1 MEARIPDPLASA
13 PGGEAG
19 DGNVLLVGDDLARV
33 DRFVP
38 TIRRVTFSIRRVL
51 TAPAAAKLVRANA
64 YDLVVVVLPLLSARE
79 VLRAIRAEGSPCR
92 WTAVLVIADEGTGPD
107 SAEALGP
114 QGNRVLPAAC
124 SPEEVQA
131 AVELLLRAAP
141 RVEMR
146 GTARLHLDPPR
157 TVQVENLS
165 TTGMLL
171 MGSDPPAVGSVFG
184 FELLVASLNTPVRG
198 QARVVRHA
206 GGRKPGEHGIAV
218 NFVSLGGEGALQL
231 ESLIFHERAAAGAEE
246 WRTGPQAARSG
257 VIEIRDAEELAV
269 RREELAELSPYLE
282 GLLRQGLAQRVRS
295 AEWYVAAAE
304 LGLESLRWFSGVLQT
319 VHGGRTTRREV
330 SQQLIDLGNVS
341 RSLENFGQQ
350 PEVET
355 RVQILLGMRF
365 TLARLLR
372 EIALTGTQ
380 PVEGESGT
388 RQHGLVAQLAQEI
401 GRLLRSRKQLGDLP
415 PLIEELGRF
424 RYSFA
429 RRARARRVDEIRRGY
444 AGFAAELGL
453 VRESLLTRR
462 GRRDS
467 VLATHR
473 EIRRLEERIA
483 SVHRKIYT
491 GRFRGRASG
500 DLEVDLSEEQLTTIL
515 GEILSAGAAFLV
527 RAYSAYRHALELT
540 GSDVRLL
547 DRVAGLA
554 AAITVAEERLERK
567 RRPNGALQAHDR

>member
-1 MEARIPDPLASA
+1 MEAQIPDPLASGS
-13 PGGEAG
+13 GGESG
-19 DGNVLLVGDDLARV
+19 DGNVLLIGDDLARI
-33 DRFVP
+33 DRLVP

-51 TAPAAAKLVRANA
+51 TAPAAARLVRANA

-79 VLRAIRAEGSPCR
+79 ALRAIRAEGSPCR
-92 WTAVLVIADEGTGPD
+92 RTAVLVIADEGRGPD
-107 SAEALGP
+107 RAEALGP
-114 QGNRVLPAAC
+114 QANRVLPAAC
-124 SPEEVQA
+124 SPEDVQA

-157 TVQVENLS
+157 TVRVENLS

-184 FELLVASLNTPVRG
+184 FELLVASLNAPIRG
-198 QARVVRHA
+198 QARVVRLA
-206 GGRKPGEHGIAV
+206 GGRKAGEHGIAV
-218 NFVSLGGEGALQL
+218 TFVSLGGEGAQQL
-231 ESLIFHERAAAGAEE
+231 ESLVFQERAAAGAKE
-246 WRTGPQAARSG
+246 WRTGTHAAKSG
-257 VIEIRDAEELAV
+257 VIDVRDAEELAL

-319 VHGGRTTRREV
+319 VHGGRTKRREV
-330 SQQLIDLGNVS
+330 SQQLADLGNVS
-341 RSLENFGQQ
+341 QSLENFGQQ
-350 PEVET
+350 LEVET
-355 RVQILLGMRF
+355 RVQILLGMRL

-380 PVEGESGT
+380 RADGESGT
-388 RQHGLVAQLAQEI
+388 RQHGLVVQLALEI
-401 GRLLRSRKQLGDLP
+401 SRLLRAREQLGDLP
-415 PLIEELGRF
+415 PLVEDLGRF
-424 RYSFA
+424 RYHFA
-429 RRARARRVDEIRRGY
+429 RRARARRVDEICRDY
-444 AGFAAELGL
+444 VAFAAELGL
-453 VRESLLTRR
+453 DRERLLTRR
-462 GRRDS
+462 GRRDA

-473 EIRRLEERIA
+473 EIRRLEERAA

-500 DLEVDLSEEQLTTIL
+500 DLETDLSEEQLTTIL

-554 AAITVAEERLERK
+554 AAITAAEERLETK
-567 RRPNGALQAHDR
+567 RGSSDAVHAYGS